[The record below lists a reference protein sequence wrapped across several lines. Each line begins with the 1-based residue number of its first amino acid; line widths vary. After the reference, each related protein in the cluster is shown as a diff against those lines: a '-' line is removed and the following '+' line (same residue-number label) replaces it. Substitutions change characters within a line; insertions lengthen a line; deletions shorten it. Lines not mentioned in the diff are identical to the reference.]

1 MVRERKRKGMA
12 GGMRTYRWDDER
24 RMSGFLEYSE
34 FAQ

>member
-1 MVRERKRKGMA
+1 MVRERKRKEMA
-12 GGMRTYRWDDER
+12 GGISTYGWDDER